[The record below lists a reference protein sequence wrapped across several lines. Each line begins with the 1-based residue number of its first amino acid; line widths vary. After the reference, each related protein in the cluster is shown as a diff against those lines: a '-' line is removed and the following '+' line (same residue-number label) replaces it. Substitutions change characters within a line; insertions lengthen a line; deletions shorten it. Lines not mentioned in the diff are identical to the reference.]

1 MSTGGGS
8 PLRDTETVLAG
19 GGEMGAL
26 MRATD
31 WSKTPLG
38 PVSRWPQSL
47 RTTVSTCLSSRF
59 PILVWWGPEM
69 VKLYNDAYRFILG
82 GKHPVALGAKGRDVW
97 PEIWNIIGP
106 MLEGVLQ
113 RGEATWSEDI
123 LLPLE
128 RKGFLEECYFT
139 FSYSPIRDESGGVGG
154 IFTAVTETTER
165 VLGDRRLR
173 TLRELAS
180 ATLETRTSDAVCA
193 AAVATLS
200 RNPDDLPF
208 FALYL
213 RDGERTRCTG
223 VTGLAR
229 SNPGDDAW
237 HVDAAAR
244 TGRPIAL
251 EDLEELAKSGATI
264 HKAITLPVMRP
275 GEQRAAAVLVAGLSP
290 LLALDEAYAGFL
302 DLVAGQIAAALS
314 AARAHEA
321 ERKRAEALAELDR
334 AKTAF
339 FSNVS
344 HEFRTPLTLILGPV
358 EDALRSPSGSLSGEP
373 LRALYRNSLRLLNL
387 VNALLDFSRIE
398 EGGAIA
404 VYQPTDAQRLTAELA
419 GAFRSAVE
427 RASLRFEIDCP
438 DLPEP
443 LWIDHD
449 LWEKLVLNL
458 LSNALKFTFEGSIR
472 LGLRW
477 VGRGAELT
485 VADTGTGIAEEELP
499 RIFERFHRVAGVR
512 ARTHE
517 GSGIGLALV
526 QEIARLHGGT
536 VRVESR
542 PGQGATFRVFV
553 PRGNE
558 HLPREQVRA
567 GELGASSATGAAPFL
582 EEALRWLPADGE
594 GAGTE
599 REAVQASGERVLV
612 ADDNPDMREYVARL
626 LSQRWQVRAV
636 ADGAAALALARSERP
651 DLLLADAM
659 MPGLDGFELLRA
671 LRADAATR
679 DIPVIMLSARA
690 GEEAR
695 IEGIEAGADDYLVKP
710 FSARELIARVSA
722 HLTIGRLRAEAGR
735 ERERLAELFQ
745 QVPVGVAVLEGP
757 EHRHTVANPS
767 YCAMLGRGEVVG
779 RTLRELFPDSG
790 DSQLFEVME
799 RVYRTG
805 EPVRSAEMHARIQRE
820 GGSGLEDAWFS
831 FVTHPLRGAGGNV
844 TGVML
849 VAADVTEQV
858 RARRRV
864 EDLRAAAESANAAK
878 DDFLAMLGHEL
889 RNPLAPI
896 ATALHLMKLRSRGA
910 LEKERA
916 VIERQT
922 AHLTRLV
929 DDLLDVSR
937 ITRGKVELRRR
948 RLEASEAV
956 ARAIEMVSPLLEERQ
971 HRLTI
976 AVPSRGLAVDAD
988 PARLSQVVANLL
1000 TNAAKYTDPGGSI
1013 EVSAG
1018 RSEGGVR
1025 MSVRDNGVGIDP
1037 AMVQSIFNEFVQE
1050 RQALDRSRGGLGLG
1064 LAIVR
1069 SLVLAHGG
1077 RVFAESAGRGQ
1088 GAAFHVWLPGAE
1100 EASAGVGQATA
1111 APATPSRD
1119 GRRVLV
1125 VDDNADA
1132 AGTLADVLATM
1143 GHRTM
1148 VAADGPSALQAAAA
1162 FDPEIALLDVGL
1174 PVMDGYELARRL
1186 RAGRPELQA
1195 VALTGYG
1202 QEQDRRRAREA
1213 GFAAHLVKPISIEM
1227 LVSVIASLPRSA
1239 PGAKP

>member
-1 MSTGGGS
+1 MLDRTLVDGAAAAVWHAPMPRATAGGMTPGGDH
-8 PLRDTETVLAG
+8 LRDADTVLAG

-31 WSKTPLG
+31 WSRTPLG
-38 PVSRWPQSL
+38 PVSRWPQTL

-69 VKLYNDAYRFILG
+69 VKLYNDAYRDILG
-82 GKHPVALGAKGRDVW
+82 SKHPHALGAKGREVW

-106 MLEGVLQ
+106 MLEGVLL

-123 LLPLE
+123 FLPLE
-128 RKGFLEECYFT
+128 RKGFPEECYFT

-154 IFTAVTETTER
+154 IFTAVTETTQR

-180 ATLETRTSDAVCA
+180 ATLETRTADAVCA

-200 RNPDDLPF
+200 RNAQDLPF

-213 RDGERTRCTG
+213 RDGEELRCTG
-223 VTGLAR
+223 VGGLAPAR
-229 SNPGDDAW
+229 SREDAW
-237 HVDAAAR
+237 RVQEAAR

-251 EDLEELAKSGATI
+251 DDLEELAATGATI
-264 HKAITLPVMRP
+264 RRAITLPVLRP
-275 GEQRAAAVLVAGLSP
+275 GEERAAAVLVAGLSP

-302 DLVAGQIAAALS
+302 DLVAGQIAAAIS
-314 AARAHEA
+314 AARAHES

-358 EDALRSPSGSLSGEP
+358 EDALRSASGSLSGEP
-373 LRALYRNSLRLLNL
+373 LRSLYRNSLRLLKL

-398 EGGAIA
+398 AGAA
-404 VYQPTDAQRLTAELA
+404 TAAYQPTDAARLTAELA

-427 RASLRFEIDCP
+427 RASLRLEIDCP
-438 DLPEP
+438 ELPEP
-443 LWIDHD
+443 LFVDHD

-458 LSNALKFTFEGSIR
+458 LSNALKFTFQGSIR
-472 LGLRW
+472 LRLRW

-485 VADTGTGIAEEELP
+485 VEDTGTGIAQDELP
-499 RIFERFHRVAGVR
+499 RIFERFHRVAGAR

-517 GSGIGLALV
+517 GSGIGLSLV

-536 VRVESR
+536 VAVESL
-542 PGQGATFRVFV
+542 PGQGATFRVFI
-553 PRGNE
+553 PRGSD
-558 HLPREQVRA
+558 HLPREQVKP
-567 GELGASSATGAAPFL
+567 GPGAASATGAAPFVD
-582 EEALRWLPADGE
+582 EALRWLPGSGE
-594 GAGTE
+594 GGMEAGAGSE
-599 REAVQASGERVLV
+599 RILV
-612 ADDNPDMREYVARL
+612 ADDNADMREYVTRL
-626 LSQRWQVRAV
+626 LSQRWAVRSA
-636 ADGAAALALARSERP
+636 ADGEAALRMARSERP
-651 DLLLADAM
+651 DLVLADVM

-671 LRADAATR
+671 LRSEAATR
-679 DIPVIMLSARA
+679 GVPVIMLSARA

-710 FSARELIARVSA
+710 FSARELIARVCA
-722 HLTIGRLRAEAGR
+722 HLTIGRLRAEASR
-735 ERERLAELFQ
+735 ERERLSELFE
-745 QVPVGVAVLEGP
+745 QVPVGLAVLEGP
-757 EHRHTVANPS
+757 EHRHVVANPS
-767 YCAMLGRGEVVG
+767 YRAMLGRGEVLG
-779 RTLRELFPDSG
+779 RSVREVFTEGG
-790 DSQLFEVME
+790 DGDIVEVMD
-799 RVYRTG
+799 RVYRSG
-805 EPVRSAEMHARIQRE
+805 EAVRGAEMHARIQRD
-820 GGSGLEDAWFS
+820 GASGLEDAWFT
-831 FVTHPLRGAGGNV
+831 FAMHPLRGPAGTV

-849 VAADVTEQV
+849 VAADVSDQV
-858 RARRRV
+858 LARRRV

-896 ATALHLMKLRSRGA
+896 ATALHLMKLRAGNT

-948 RLEASEAV
+948 RLEVSEAV
-956 ARAIEMVSPLLEERQ
+956 TRAIEMVSPLLEERQ

-976 AVPSRGLAVDAD
+976 SVPSRGLAVDAD

-1013 EVSAG
+1013 EVTAG

-1025 MSVRDNGVGIDP
+1025 ISVRDDGVGIDP
-1037 AMVQSIFNEFVQE
+1037 AMV
-1050 RQALDRSRGGLGLG
+1050 
-1064 LAIVR
+1064 
-1069 SLVLAHGG
+1069 
-1077 RVFAESAGRGQ
+1077 
-1088 GAAFHVWLPGAE
+1088 
-1100 EASAGVGQATA
+1100 
-1111 APATPSRD
+1111 
-1119 GRRVLV
+1119 
-1125 VDDNADA
+1125 
-1132 AGTLADVLATM
+1132 
-1143 GHRTM
+1143 
-1148 VAADGPSALQAAAA
+1148 
-1162 FDPEIALLDVGL
+1162 
-1174 PVMDGYELARRL
+1174 
-1186 RAGRPELQA
+1186 
-1195 VALTGYG
+1195 
-1202 QEQDRRRAREA
+1202 
-1213 GFAAHLVKPISIEM
+1213 
-1227 LVSVIASLPRSA
+1227 
-1239 PGAKP
+1239 